1 MFHVKDVLAD
11 QLLANA
17 NDPSWYIPFSDA
29 VKDLSEREAFWK
41 PNEES
46 NSIAEI
52 VQHLLYWNSTWQTR
66 YKESNVNA
74 VPAIGD
80 NNKSFMLSDNQT
92 FEELREKLLEKL
104 LQWQNL
110 INEDKVESDVI
121 GFPVSAKWWEVLANV
136 TTHNA
141 YHIGQIIY
149 IRKLQKSF
157 DSE

>member
-1 MFHVKDVLAD
+1 MVHVKDVLAD

-17 NDPSWYIPFSDA
+17 NDPSWYMPFSDA

-52 VQHLLYWNSTWQTR
+52 VQHLLYWNFTWQTR

-74 VPAIGD
+74 VPSIGD

-92 FEELREKLLEKL
+92 FDELREKLLEKL

-110 INEDKVESDVI
+110 INEEKVESDVV

-149 IRKLQKSF
+149 IRKLQQSF
-157 DSE
+157 DNE

>member
-1 MFHVKDVLAD
+1 M
-11 QLLANA
+11 QLRIYLRG
-17 NDPSWYIPFSDA
+17 SF
-29 VKDLSEREAFWK
+29 LK

-92 FEELREKLLEKL
+92 FDELRKTTRKT
-104 LQWQNL
+104 
-110 INEDKVESDVI
+110 VTM
-121 GFPVSAKWWEVLANV
+121 AKS
-136 TTHNA
+136 H
-141 YHIGQIIY
+141 
-149 IRKLQKSF
+149 K
-157 DSE
+157 

>member
-1 MFHVKDVLAD
+1 MAHAKDVLAD

-46 NSIAEI
+46 NCIAEI
-52 VQHLLYWNSTWQTR
+52 VQHLLYWNSTWQKR

-74 VPAIGD
+74 VPAIED
-80 NNKSFMLSDNQT
+80 NNKSFMLSNNQT

-110 INEDKVESDVI
+110 INEEKVESDVV

-149 IRKLQKSF
+149 IRKLQKYS
-157 DSE
+157 DGQ

>member
-1 MFHVKDVLAD
+1 MVHAKDVLAD

-46 NSIAEI
+46 NCIAEI
-52 VQHLLYWNSTWQTR
+52 VQHLLYWNSTWQKR

-80 NNKSFMLSDNQT
+80 NNKSFMLSNNQT

-110 INEDKVESDVI
+110 INEEKIESDVV
-121 GFPVSAKWWEVLANV
+121 GFPVSVKWWEVLANV

-157 DSE
+157 DNE